1 LILENNKF
9 QKGKTQMANIVISEL
24 RPAGSE
30 LFMDSESYLT
40 DLNDT
45 DAIGVIGG
53 LSGNQIEVQSP
64 NGSCVSTAYTCCAA
78 VRQLLA

>member
-1 LILENNKF
+1 
-9 QKGKTQMANIVISEL
+9 MANIVISEL

-53 LSGNQIEVQSP
+53 LSGVKSQ
-64 NGSCVSTAYTCCAA
+64 NGSCVSTAYTCCPA